1 MRQFVRNLS
10 ILAIIATGA
19 VVISCQKDAGE
30 GGTSAIMGKVLIY
43 RYDPSL
49 MSIVDTIVGSEEDV
63 YIIYG
68 ADHSTYDDDFKCS
81 FDGSYEFWQLRK
93 GDYRLFAYSDDTT
106 GLSEQLIDP
115 NRPKMPVFVRASISS
130 NKSEV
135 TAPDIIIFDKR

>member
-1 MRQFVRNLS
+1 M
-10 ILAIIATGA
+10 ILAIIPASA
-19 VVISCQKDAGE
+19 VITSCQKDAGE
-30 GGTSAIMGKVLIY
+30 GGTSAITGKVLVY

-49 MSIVDTIVGSEEDV
+49 MTIVDTIAGTEEDV

-81 FDGSYEFWQLRK
+81 FDGSYEFSQLRK

-106 GLSEQLIDP
+106 GLSEQMIDP
-115 NRPKMPVFVRASISS
+115 NRPKIPVFVRASITS